1 MGHSY
6 GGITAL
12 GASAKC
18 KLANAVIALDPWF
31 FPHLQDDD
39 IATADHQKSLIVM
52 TEHFDSDIKADKNS
66 NNMDTYS

>member
-39 IATADHQKSLIVM
+39 IATADH
-52 TEHFDSDIKADKNS
+52 
-66 NNMDTYS
+66 